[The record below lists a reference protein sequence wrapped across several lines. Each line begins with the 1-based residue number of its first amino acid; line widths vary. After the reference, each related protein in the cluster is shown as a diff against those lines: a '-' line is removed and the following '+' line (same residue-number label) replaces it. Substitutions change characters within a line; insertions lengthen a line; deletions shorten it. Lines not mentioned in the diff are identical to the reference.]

1 MAFSGEELKRI
12 RKEKKISQKTL
23 AGQINKSVSSIR
35 KYESGDTQPPLSV
48 IEEIAQVLH
57 ISVSDL
63 TPHGF
68 NTPLEFEME
77 WIRRGGGHH
86 PGRNGDI
93 ARIEINK
100 EKLNDAGI
108 KLLAD
113 HSDLLVNSGQYIKQ

>member
-1 MAFSGEELKRI
+1 MAFSGEDLKNI
-12 RKEKKISQKTL
+12 RKENNISQKTL
-23 AGQINKSVSSIR
+23 ADLIGKSVSSIR

-48 IEEIAQVLH
+48 IEEIAHVLRV
-57 ISVSDL
+57 SVADL
-63 TPHGF
+63 APPGF
-68 NTPLEFEME
+68 DSPLEFEKE
-77 WIRRGGGHH
+77 WIRRGGGYH

-113 HSDLLVNSGQYIKQ
+113 HSDLLVNSGQYRKQ